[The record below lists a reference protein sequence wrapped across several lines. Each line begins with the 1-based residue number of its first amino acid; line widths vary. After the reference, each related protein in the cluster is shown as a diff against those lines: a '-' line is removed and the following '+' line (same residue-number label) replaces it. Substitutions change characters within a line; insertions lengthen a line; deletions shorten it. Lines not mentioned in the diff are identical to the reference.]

1 MQQRD
6 EIDGV
11 LRHRHERQVG
21 AHHDHAAR
29 GVVVR
34 YCDPESDYPS
44 GHESAT
50 RGELAKKLAALK
62 GYDFAGEYDA
72 AADYGGS
79 VYFVPSH
86 TLVGI
91 DTARRLGI
99 RTEDDLFGGVVPYS
113 FVATKTITH
122 PLVHPGAFAPT
133 GWSHHLGA
141 RLQDV
146 VLFGFS
152 AFTKADARRAG
163 ALVLERGPARVKP
176 ACAVGGRGQTV
187 VTGRTQLDA
196 VLHTIDTEELS
207 RDGIVIEQNFDEITT
222 CSVGQL
228 RVAELRACYYGT
240 QRVTLDNRGRE
251 VYGGS
256 ELVVVRGEYGA
267 LLALDLTTE
276 IRQVIAQAQA
286 YDAAA
291 ADEFPGLLA
300 SRRNYDVACV
310 TERDGRRRSGVLEQS
325 WRVGGASPAEIAALE
340 AFRADPGAA
349 VVRSSCIELYGSNE
363 PPPEAVVHFRGV
375 DQRVGPVTKYT
386 MVEAYGNAR

>member
-1 MQQRD
+1 LTRTVKQ
-6 EIDGV
+6 
-11 LRHRHERQVG
+11 RHESRFG
-21 AHHDHAAR
+21 GCDAHAAR

-34 YCDPESDYPS
+34 YSDPESDYPS

-50 RGELAKKLAALK
+50 RGELARKLAALK
-62 GYDFAGEYDA
+62 GYGFAGEYDA

-79 VYFVPSH
+79 VYFVPSY

-91 DTARRLGI
+91 DTAHRLGI
-99 RTEDDLFGGVVPYS
+99 RTEGDLFGGVVPYP

-122 PLVHPGAFAPT
+122 PLVHSDALAPK
-133 GWSHHLGA
+133 GWSQDLGA
-141 RLQDV
+141 RLKDV

-152 AFTKADARRAG
+152 AFAMADARRAG
-163 ALVLERGPARVKP
+163 TLVLDRGPARVKP

-187 VTGRTQLDA
+187 VTGTAQLDA
-196 VLHTIDTEELS
+196 VLRAIDTEELS

-228 RVAELRACYYGT
+228 RVAELRVSYYGT
-240 QRVTLDNRGRE
+240 QRATLDNRGRE

-256 ELVVVRGEYGA
+256 ELVVVRGEYDA
-267 LLALDLTTE
+267 LLALDLTPE
-276 IRQVIAQAQA
+276 VRQVVAQART

-291 ADEFPGLLA
+291 AEEFPGLLA

-310 TERDGRRRSGVLEQS
+310 TDLDGRRRSGVLEQS

-349 VVRSSCIELYGSNE
+349 VVRSSCIELYGSNHS
-363 PPPEAVVHFRGV
+363 PPPDAVVHFRGV
-375 DQRVGPVTKYT
+375 DERVGPVTKYT